1 MISNS
6 SVTLVIGAAMSATFL
21 GTTGRAKSHINR
33 LGEDIARLR
42 REQRALTGGRLSGG
56 GRGALVTQEVGQLMQ
71 KIDQL
76 EVRKQRLEKSF
87 ERMSSGKEMMGGA
100 LKSIGAMW
108 AGSQLFLKPIQAASA
123 FEDAMLGVA
132 KQMDG
137 ARDAQGN
144 LTPEFFQM
152 RDAIQAMGREI
163 PMATNELAEMTA
175 AGLRMGVA
183 KNEVLGFVRTSAMM
197 STAFEMP
204 AGELAEQMGK
214 VAKIYGI
221 PTERIGDLADSINY
235 LDDNAISK
243 GGDIINV
250 LQRIGGTASMLGMSA
265 KDAAA
270 LGSTFLTLGASAEV
284 AATASNAVMR
294 ELSTAALQGDKF
306 TKALG
311 EEGLNL
317 GLTPEELQKAMAIDA
332 TGTIMMVLRSL
343 SNLPKEKRLTIAT
356 LMFGKEYGDDVAK
369 LAGGYD
375 EYYKQFRLANSAEAK
390 GSMAREAAARDN
402 TASAQWQLLKNNMK
416 EAMVTIGDQLM
427 PAAQNF
433 MKSMRDALG
442 DLTEF
447 AKNNGAFLQNLFQVA
462 TKVVSG
468 FVAAKVAML
477 GLGAVT
483 YVMGSVSSGYQM
495 FRENLVRAGDALEV
509 QSTRTGKNVG
519 LMKRASGELRGL
531 GADMARV
538 GRGIGGALQRAPRAM
553 LTFARANPL
562 GVLMA
567 ASATL
572 TYLVY
577 SRWDS
582 ILQFF
587 QERFPVIGEKLAKI
601 GEWLSQTEYSALEIG
616 SMVVMVMPLLG
627 ALAGKLGVAG
637 KSLLTLGGTFMSLGK
652 LVISHP
658 LLLAVGLLATAAFLV
673 YKNWEPIKTFFGDLW
688 DGISQKIGDTI
699 DWLKEVFG
707 KFRDW
712 MTPWVDS
719 AVSAFGLLRD
729 GVGKVFDSIGEKL
742 GKTMEGVQ
750 KASAWVEEK
759 MAPAKEAYWS
769 VRTGLSDGIEG
780 LANLVSGAERARID
794 APVLPARAL
803 PPVTGRAQ
811 PAQQNTVT
819 INVNQQPG
827 ESGEALAQRIA
838 QAQARALAVRNR
850 GGLYD
855 HAVAY

>member
-317 GLTPEELQKAMAIDA
+317 GLTPVELQKAMAIDA

-375 EYYKQFRLANSAEAK
+375 EYNKQIWLANSAEAK

-509 QSTRTGKNVG
+509 QSTRTGKSVG

-572 TYLVY
+572 TYLIY

-601 GEWLSQTEYSALEIG
+601 GEWLSQTEYSALEMG

-658 LLLAVGLLATAAFLV
+658 LLLAVGLLATVAFLV

-712 MTPWVDS
+712 MAPWVDS

-729 GVGKVFDSIGEKL
+729 GVGKVFDSIGEKI

-838 QAQARALAVRNR
+838 QAQARALAVRIR

>member
-375 EYYKQFRLANSAEAK
+375 EYNKQIWLANSAEAK

-519 LMKRASGELRGL
+519 LMKRASGEQ
-531 GADMARV
+531 
-538 GRGIGGALQRAPRAM
+538 I
-553 LTFARANPL
+553 
-562 GVLMA
+562 
-567 ASATL
+567 
-572 TYLVY
+572 
-577 SRWDS
+577 
-582 ILQFF
+582 
-587 QERFPVIGEKLAKI
+587 
-601 GEWLSQTEYSALEIG
+601 
-616 SMVVMVMPLLG
+616 
-627 ALAGKLGVAG
+627 
-637 KSLLTLGGTFMSLGK
+637 
-652 LVISHP
+652 
-658 LLLAVGLLATAAFLV
+658 
-673 YKNWEPIKTFFGDLW
+673 
-688 DGISQKIGDTI
+688 
-699 DWLKEVFG
+699 
-707 KFRDW
+707 
-712 MTPWVDS
+712 
-719 AVSAFGLLRD
+719 
-729 GVGKVFDSIGEKL
+729 
-742 GKTMEGVQ
+742 
-750 KASAWVEEK
+750 
-759 MAPAKEAYWS
+759 
-769 VRTGLSDGIEG
+769 
-780 LANLVSGAERARID
+780 
-794 APVLPARAL
+794 
-803 PPVTGRAQ
+803 GRAH
-811 PAQQNTVT
+811 V
-819 INVNQQPG
+819 
-827 ESGEALAQRIA
+827 
-838 QAQARALAVRNR
+838 
-850 GGLYD
+850 
-855 HAVAY
+855 

>member
-317 GLTPEELQKAMAIDA
+317 GLTPGELQKAMAIDA

-369 LAGGYD
+369 LAGGYG
-375 EYYKQFRLANSAEAK
+375 EYNKQIWLANSAEAK

-509 QSTRTGKNVG
+509 QSTRTGKSVG

-572 TYLVY
+572 TYLIY

-601 GEWLSQTEYSALEIG
+601 GEWLSQTEYSALEMG

-658 LLLAVGLLATAAFLV
+658 LLLAVGLLATVAFLV

-712 MTPWVDS
+712 MAPWVDS

-729 GVGKVFDSIGEKL
+729 GVGKVFDSIGEKI

-838 QAQARALAVRNR
+838 QAQARALAVRIR

>member
-21 GTTGRAKSHINR
+21 GTTGRAKSHVNR

-197 STAFEMP
+197 ATAFEMP

-214 VAKIYGI
+214 VAKVYDI
-221 PTERIGDLADSINY
+221 PTAQIGDLADSINY

-294 ELSTAALQGDKF
+294 ELSTAASQDDKF
-306 TKALG
+306 KSALG
-311 EEGLNL
+311 ADGLNL
-317 GLTPEELQKAMAIDA
+317 GMTPEKLQSEMARDA
-332 TGTIMMVLRSL
+332 TGTIIQVLEAL
-343 SNLPKEKRLTIAT
+343 NQLPKETRLTIAT
-356 LMFGKEYGDDVAK
+356 QMFGKEYGDDVAK
-369 LAGGYD
+369 LAAGAN
-375 EYYKQFRLANSAEAK
+375 EYKKQLQLARSAEAK
-390 GSMAREAAARDN
+390 GSMAREAAARDK
-402 TASAQWQLLKNNMK
+402 TASAQWQLLKNRMK
-416 EAMVTIGDQLM
+416 ETMVTIGDQLM
-427 PAAQNF
+427 PVALEF
-433 MKSMRDALG
+433 MESMRNVLG
-442 DLTEF
+442 DLTAF
-447 AKNNGAFLQNLFQVA
+447 AQNYGGLLKNLFWLASKAVGMFVVA
-462 TKVVSG
+462 KI
-468 FVAAKVAML
+468 AML
-477 GLGAVT
+477 GLGAVR
-483 YVMGSVSSGYQM
+483 YVIGSVSSGYQM

-509 QSTRTGKNVG
+509 QSTRTRKNVG
-519 LMKRASGELRGL
+519 LMKRASGELRGV

-538 GRGIGGALQRAPRAM
+538 GRGLGGAAQRARRSM
-553 LTFARANPL
+553 LAFARANPFS
-562 GVLMA
+562 VFMA
-567 ASATL
+567 ASATFV
-572 TYLVY
+572 YLAY
-577 SRWDS
+577 RRWDS

-587 QERFPVIGEKLAKI
+587 QERFPVVGEKLAKL
-601 GEWLSQTEYSALEIG
+601 GELFSDAGDSALEMG
-616 SMVVMVMPLLG
+616 GMAMMAMPLLS
-627 ALAGKLGVAG
+627 APVGKLGALG
-637 KSLLTLGGTFMSLGK
+637 KSLHALGGKFVSLGK
-652 LVISHP
+652 LVAAHP

-673 YKNWEPIKTFFGDLW
+673 YKNWGPIKTFFGDLW

-712 MTPWVDS
+712 MAPWVDS

-729 GVGKVFDSIGEKL
+729 GVGKVFDWIGEKL
-742 GKTMEGVQ
+742 GKIMEGVQ

-780 LANLVSGAERARID
+780 LANLVSGTERARVD
-794 APVLPARAL
+794 APVQPARAL
-803 PPVTGRAQ
+803 PSVAGRVQA
-811 PAQQNTVT
+811 AQQNTVT

-838 QAQARALAVRNR
+838 QVQARALAVRNR

>member
-1 MISNS
+1 M
-6 SVTLVIGAAMSATFL
+6 
-21 GTTGRAKSHINR
+21 
-33 LGEDIARLR
+33 
-42 REQRALTGGRLSGG
+42 
-56 GRGALVTQEVGQLMQ
+56 
-71 KIDQL
+71 
-76 EVRKQRLEKSF
+76 
-87 ERMSSGKEMMGGA
+87 
-100 LKSIGAMW
+100 
-108 AGSQLFLKPIQAASA
+108 
-123 FEDAMLGVA
+123 
-132 KQMDG
+132 
-137 ARDAQGN
+137 
-144 LTPEFFQM
+144 
-152 RDAIQAMGREI
+152 
-163 PMATNELAEMTA
+163 
-175 AGLRMGVA
+175 
-183 KNEVLGFVRTSAMM
+183 
-197 STAFEMP
+197 
-204 AGELAEQMGK
+204 
-214 VAKIYGI
+214 
-221 PTERIGDLADSINY
+221 
-235 LDDNAISK
+235 
-243 GGDIINV
+243 

-294 ELSTAALQGDKF
+294 ELSTAALQGDRF

-375 EYYKQFRLANSAEAK
+375 EYNKQIWLANSAEAK

-712 MTPWVDS
+712 MAPWVDS

>member
-375 EYYKQFRLANSAEAK
+375 EYNKQIWLANSAEAK

-509 QSTRTGKNVG
+509 QSTRTGKSVG

-572 TYLVY
+572 TYLIY

-601 GEWLSQTEYSALEIG
+601 GEWLSQTEYSALEMG

-658 LLLAVGLLATAAFLV
+658 LLLAVGLLATVAFLV

-712 MTPWVDS
+712 MAPWVDS

-729 GVGKVFDSIGEKL
+729 GVGKVFDSIGEKI

>member
-214 VAKIYGI
+214 VAKVYGI

-402 TASAQWQLLKNNMK
+402 TASAQWQLLKNHMK

-427 PAAQNF
+427 PVAREF
-433 MKSMRDALG
+433 MGSMRDVLG
-442 DLTEF
+442 DLTAF
-447 AKNNGAFLQNLFQVA
+447 AKNNGALLKGAFWLA
-462 TKVVSG
+462 SRIVVG
-468 FVAAKVAML
+468 FVAAKTAML
-477 GLGAVT
+477 GLGAAR
-483 YVMGSVSSGYQM
+483 YVIGSVSSGLLM
-495 FRENLVRAGDALEV
+495 AKDSFTRVTDAWNAADA
-509 QSTRTGKNVG
+509 KA
-519 LMKRASGELRGL
+519 KRK
-531 GADMARV
+531 
-538 GRGIGGALQRAPRAM
+538 GGAL
-553 LTFARANPL
+553 
-562 GVLMA
+562 MA
-567 ASATL
+567 LLATGA
-572 TYLVY
+572 YIVY
-577 SRWDS
+577 RNWGS

-587 QERFPVIGEKLAKI
+587 QERFPAVGRWLGKL
-601 GEWLSQTEYSALEIG
+601 GEWFSGAGDSAMEMGGTVL
-616 SMVVMVMPLLG
+616 MAMPLLS
-627 ALAGKLGVAG
+627 APASKLGAVG
-637 KSLLTLGGTFMSLGK
+637 KSLQALGGKFVALGK
-652 LVISHP
+652 LVAAHP

-699 DWLKEVFG
+699 DWMKETFG
-707 KFRDW
+707 RFRDW
-712 MTPWVDS
+712 MAPWVDD
-719 AVSAFGLLRD
+719 AVSVLGLLRD
-729 GVGKVFDSIGEKL
+729 GVGKVFDWIGEKI
-742 GKTMEGVQ
+742 GKIMEDIQ

-759 MAPAKEAYWS
+759 TAPAKDAYWS
-769 VRTGLSDGIEG
+769 LRTGLSDGIER
-780 LANLVSGAERARID
+780 LANLASGTEPARAD
-794 APVLPARAL
+794 APVLPARTL
-803 PPVTGRAQ
+803 PSVTARAQ
-811 PAQQNTVT
+811 AAQQNTVT
-819 INVNQQPG
+819 INVNQLPG

-855 HAVAY
+855 HAIAY